1 MDVGKVIRHSH
12 TLVSVE
18 IDITFIFFPIAFQ
31 LIASFDSLH
40 IISFFFFPDKETE
53 ATTDEITHPGLY

>member
-12 TLVSVE
+12 TLVAVE

-31 LIASFDSLH
+31 HIASFDSLH
-40 IISFFFFPDKETE
+40 IISFFFSQIRK
-53 ATTDEITHPGLY
+53 LRQQQMK